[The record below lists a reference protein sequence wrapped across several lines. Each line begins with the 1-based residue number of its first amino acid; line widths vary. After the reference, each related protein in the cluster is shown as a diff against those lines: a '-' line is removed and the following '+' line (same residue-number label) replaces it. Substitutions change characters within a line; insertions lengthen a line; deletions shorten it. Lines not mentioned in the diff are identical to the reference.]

1 MNSDPT
7 SILKWQRAATEL
19 GIEFVAPFTLSNG
32 GEAIEFPALVP
43 EFGSAKG
50 MLIMFEYSADAA
62 QAAQAAGYGFSCLSK
77 LEANYDVRDFADV
90 LNDWGWARRDESAP
104 AWYTGAPWTT

>member
-1 MNSDPT
+1 MNSDPP

-19 GIEFVAPFTLSNG
+19 GFELVVPFTLSNG

-43 EFGSAKG
+43 QFGSAKG

-62 QAAQAAGYGFSCLSK
+62 QAAQAAQAAGYGFSCLSN
-77 LEANYDVRDFADV
+77 LETN
-90 LNDWGWARRDESAP
+90 
-104 AWYTGAPWTT
+104 